1 MSIPLHHFC
10 NREFLEELV
19 ELKERNVL
27 LLLVDGSAVFGR
39 ISRIDDGVVMVL
51 PALGIA
57 GLTLVQFRPPSP
69 VLPTILVSQV
79 FIDWCNI
86 AHVVEGSFLV
96 SPIPTVTAAVAP
108 AAPPATA

>member
-27 LLLVDGSAVFGR
+27 LLLVDGNAVFGR
-39 ISRIDDGVVMVL
+39 ISRIDDGVVMIL
-51 PALGIA
+51 PALGIT
-57 GLTLVQFRPPSP
+57 GLTLVQFRPPN
-69 VLPTILVSQV
+69 PTAPIILVSQV

-86 AHVVEGSFLV
+86 AHVVEGSFVV
-96 SPIPTVTAAVAP
+96 SPIIATAAA
-108 AAPPATA
+108 PATA